1 MNSTF
6 RPARRRVF
14 GGLAAAGLWA
24 ACPLVGERGGG
35 LARAQ
40 ARGPARPVRIV
51 GNQAVENAT
60 LWELMREQGYF
71 EAFSIEPTLINA
83 GSPEKTLE
91 AIVNGDGDICMIA
104 GFNGVPSAIE
114 QGAPVKIVGS
124 ALRIPNLAV
133 YTAARSDIR
142 SLRDLEGKTVG
153 IGPVNS
159 LLHQTMVALLRKK
172 GVAVE
177 KVKFVVIGSNAMVFK
192 ALSSGEVDAGP
203 ADVSYTGN
211 LAKLGV
217 RVVEGGEMWS
227 ELPEYLY
234 QTAFASN
241 DAIAKK
247 RDTLVGTMAAFAR
260 LFRFISTPESKEPYL
275 QARSRV
281 TKGAGMTEGET
292 VWNFFQKQQPYATDL
307 MVTERQIAYRQE
319 LNVSM
324 GMQKKTLPFTQI
336 TDMSLARDALNLLR
350 G

>member
-1 MNSTF
+1 MNSSF
-6 RPARRRVF
+6 RPARRRIF
-14 GGLAAAGLWA
+14 SGLAAAGLWA
-24 ACPLVGERGGG
+24 ACPLVGEGGGG

-40 ARGPARPVRIV
+40 PRGPLRPVRIV

-60 LWELMREQGYF
+60 LWELMRERGYF
-71 EAFSIEPTLINA
+71 EASGIEPTLVNV

-91 AIVNGDGDICMIA
+91 ALVKGEGDICMIA
-104 GFNGVPSAIE
+104 GFNGVLGAIE
-114 QGAPVKIVGS
+114 EGAPVRIVGS

-142 SLRDLEGKTVG
+142 SLRDLEGRTVG

-192 ALSSGEVDAGP
+192 AVASGEVDAGP

-227 ELPEYLY
+227 ELTEYLY
-234 QTAFASN
+234 QTAFATTE
-241 DAIAKK
+241 AIAAK
-247 RDTLVGTMAAFAR
+247 RDALAGTMAAFAR
-260 LFRFISTPESKEPYL
+260 LFRFVCSPESKEPYR
-275 QARSRV
+275 QARSRI
-281 TKGAGMTEGET
+281 TKGAGMIEGEA
-292 VWNFFQKQQPYATDL
+292 VWNYFQKYQPYATDL
-307 MVTERQIAYRQE
+307 AVSEKQIAYRQE

-324 GMQKKTLPFTQI
+324 GMQKKVLPFAQVA
-336 TDMSLARDALNLLR
+336 DMSLAREALKLL
-350 G
+350 GN